1 MCRSSSTCRQGG
13 GGRQGWGVRR
23 QQCAQG
29 TVATRDTAEMV
40 ACLVAKL
47 EAGREKWQTTEAAAQ
62 RGSGNNKE
70 INDTQEG

>member
-1 MCRSSSTCRQGG
+1 MQKQQHTQAGGQGWG
-13 GGRQGWGVRR
+13 QVWGVRR